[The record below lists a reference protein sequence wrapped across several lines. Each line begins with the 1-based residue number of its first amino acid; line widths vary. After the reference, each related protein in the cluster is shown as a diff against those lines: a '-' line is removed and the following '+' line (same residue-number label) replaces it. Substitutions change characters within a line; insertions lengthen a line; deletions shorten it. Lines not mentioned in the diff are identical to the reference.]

1 LRKHKLALVS
11 KRIVSVTFKC
21 PAINYS
27 KERWCGKPMIEGLV
41 PSNAERVYEE
51 LKRLLLANECKIV
64 SEDPPRS
71 ITVEHGSIWAWSTR
85 DIKKRVKFV
94 LIPQD
99 SKTKIVAFTSL
110 ASSYIAL
117 SIIVFTLLAIILLIE
132 ALALINAE
140 AWLRSWSWLINLFFG
155 SAITQ
160 SMQELLNTVKA
171 LLIVG
176 LIGLV
181 IVAVSEIYIYN
192 RRETF
197 AEEIIRALS

>member
-1 LRKHKLALVS
+1 MRHKLALVS
-11 KRIVSVTFKC
+11 KCVAFATFKC
-21 PAINYS
+21 LVTNYS
-27 KERWCGKPMIEGLV
+27 KERWCGKLMIERLV
-41 PSNAERVYEE
+41 SSNAERVYEE

-71 ITVEHGSIWAWSTR
+71 ITVEHESIWAWSTR
-85 DIKKRVKFV
+85 DIKKKVKFV

-110 ASSYIAL
+110 APSYIAL
-117 SIIVFTLLAIILLIE
+117 ITIFFTLLIIFLFIGALELIY
-132 ALALINAE
+132 AE

-155 SAITQ
+155 NAIIQ
-160 SMQELLNTVKA
+160 SMQKYLNILKAFFIA
-171 LLIVG
+171 LLVV
-176 LIGLV
+176 LV
-181 IVAVSEIYIYN
+181 MAAVSEIYTYT

>member
-1 LRKHKLALVS
+1 LRRHKLVLVS
-11 KRIVSVTFKC
+11 KCVALATFKC
-21 PAINYS
+21 PVTNYS
-27 KERWCGKPMIEGLV
+27 RERWCSKLMIEGLAHF
-41 PSNAERVYEE
+41 NAERVYEE

-71 ITVEHGSIWAWSTR
+71 ITVEHGSLWAWSTR

-110 ASSYIAL
+110 APSYIAL
-117 SIIVFTLLAIILLIE
+117 SVIAFTLLAIILLIE

-160 SMQELLNTVKA
+160 SMQEQLNTLKA
-171 LLIVG
+171 FLIVS
-176 LIGLV
+176 LIVLV
-181 IVAVSEIYIYN
+181 IAAVSEIYTYS

>member
-1 LRKHKLALVS
+1 MRHKLVLVS
-11 KRIVSVTFKC
+11 KCIIPATFKC
-21 PAINYS
+21 LAANYS
-27 KERWCGKPMIEGLV
+27 KERWCSKLMIEGLA

-71 ITVEHGSIWAWSTR
+71 ITVEHGSLWAWSTR

-110 ASSYIAL
+110 APSYIAL
-117 SIIVFTLLAIILLIE
+117 SVIAFTLLAIILLIE

-171 LLIVG
+171 LLIAGSIV
-176 LIGLV
+176 LV
-181 IVAVSEIYIYN
+181 IATISEIYTYS

>member
-1 LRKHKLALVS
+1 MRHKLALVS
-11 KRIVSVTFKC
+11 KCVVPATFKC
-21 PAINYS
+21 LVTNYS
-27 KERWCGKPMIEGLV
+27 KERWCGKLMIEGLA

-110 ASSYIAL
+110 APSCIAL
-117 SIIVFTLLAIILLIE
+117 TTILLILLTIILLVE
-132 ALALINAE
+132 AIALINAE
-140 AWLRSWSWLINLFFG
+140 AWLRAWSLLINLFFG
-155 SAITQ
+155 SVITQ
-160 SMQELLNTVKA
+160 SLQELLNTVKA
-171 LLIVG
+171 FLIADSIV
-176 LIGLV
+176 LAILV
-181 IVAVSEIYIYN
+181 ISEIYIYG
-192 RRETF
+192 RREAF

>member
-1 LRKHKLALVS
+1 MRHKLALVS
-11 KRIVSVTFKC
+11 KCIVPATFKC
-21 PAINYS
+21 PATNYS
-27 KERWCGKPMIEGLV
+27 KERWCSKLMIEGLA

-85 DIKKRVKFV
+85 DIKKRIKFV

-99 SKTKIVAFTSL
+99 SKTKIVALTSL
-110 ASSYIAL
+110 APSYIAL
-117 SIIVFTLLAIILLIE
+117 SVIAFTLLAIILLIE

-140 AWLRSWSWLINLFFG
+140 AWLRSWSWLINLLFG

-160 SMQELLNTVKA
+160 SMQEQLNTLKA
-171 LLIVG
+171 FLIVS
-176 LIGLV
+176 LIVLV
-181 IVAVSEIYIYN
+181 IATASEIYAYS
-192 RRETF
+192 RRETL
-197 AEEIIRALS
+197 AKEIIRALS

>member
-1 LRKHKLALVS
+1 MRHKLVLVS
-11 KRIVSVTFKC
+11 KCVVPATFKC
-21 PAINYS
+21 PATNYP
-27 KERWCGKPMIEGLV
+27 KERWCSKLMIEGLAHF
-41 PSNAERVYEE
+41 NAERVYEE
-51 LKRLLLANECKIV
+51 LERLLLANECKIV

-71 ITVEHGSIWAWSTR
+71 ITVEHGSLWAWSTR

-110 ASSYIAL
+110 APSYIAL
-117 SIIVFTLLAIILLIE
+117 SVIAFTLLAIILLIE

-176 LIGLV
+176 LIVLV
-181 IVAVSEIYIYN
+181 IAAVSEIYTYS

-197 AEEIIRALS
+197 TEEIIRTLS